1 MSPSAI
7 KSNGH
12 KGIPPLERQRVVS
25 PNDPGLM
32 ARVWH
37 QKWHLFGTRTRLPRC
52 TFSARASGEE
62 KAGRSSEGSREHP
75 AARTFDGLVEQVWG
89 AHQRIAGKVRTCPG
103 FGRVLGI
110 AATCRS
116 SLSSHETRLTKS
128 RRIASKR
135 SGRSMN
141 TASAD

>member
-89 AHQRIAGKVRTCPG
+89 LIRESLEKCERVRASGASLESRQRV
-103 FGRVLGI
+103 GRP
-110 AATCRS
+110 
-116 SLSSHETRLTKS
+116 
-128 RRIASKR
+128 
-135 SGRSMN
+135 
-141 TASAD
+141 